1 MRQVVSKPGHY
12 SSRYMLCGVRMS
24 HSVYTANGPC
34 SSKWPPRTCG
44 EVGQLPLIIL
54 WRNRFVRRKMP
65 SHANCV
71 VLGCPNRKDHCK
83 WGLFPSE
90 EDVQGRKVYVK
101 RCLCGSTLN
110 KDGCG
115 NTSLSCKSVSF
126 HRLPKD
132 VGAFH
137 LWFTA
142 SLIVYNIVA
151 GSHLNRLDE
160 SSLK

>member
-1 MRQVVSKPGHY
+1 
-12 SSRYMLCGVRMS
+12 
-24 HSVYTANGPC
+24 
-34 SSKWPPRTCG
+34 
-44 EVGQLPLIIL
+44 
-54 WRNRFVRRKMP
+54 MP

-71 VLGCPNRKDHCK
+71 VPGCPNRKDHCK
-83 WGLFPSE
+83 WDLFPSE
-90 EDVQGRKVYVK
+90 EDVQVYVK
-101 RCLCGSTLN
+101 RRLCGSMLN
-110 KDGCG
+110 KVGCG
-115 NTSLSCKSVSF
+115 NTSPSCKSVSF

-137 LWFTA
+137 LCFTV

>member
-1 MRQVVSKPGHY
+1 MFLPQFCIHNS
-12 SSRYMLCGVRMS
+12 VRVAYAIITENYKVTWTMARI
-24 HSVYTANGPC
+24 HQNGRRARAG
-34 SSKWPPRTCG
+34 K
-44 EVGQLPLIIL
+44 VGQLPHIIL

-71 VLGCPNRKDHCK
+71 VPGCPNRKDHCK
-83 WGLFPSE
+83 WDLFPSE
-90 EDVQGRKVYVK
+90 EDVQGRKAYVK
-101 RCLCGSTLN
+101 RRLCGSTLN
-110 KDGCG
+110 KVGCG
-115 NTSLSCKSVSF
+115 NTSPSCKSVLF

>member
-1 MRQVVSKPGHY
+1 MARIHQ
-12 SSRYMLCGVRMS
+12 
-24 HSVYTANGPC
+24 NGRRARAG
-34 SSKWPPRTCG
+34 K
-44 EVGQLPLIIL
+44 VGQLSHIIL

-110 KDGCG
+110 KVACG

-142 SLIVYNIVA
+142 SLIVYNI
-151 GSHLNRLDE
+151 NCCCQPPE
-160 SSLK
+160 SPGRILAEINALHCCQWLKLP